1 MLKAKYR
8 IILSTI
14 LAIAFCVCAH
24 AQNEISSPYSKYG
37 YGLPSNI
44 TSGAYDAMGKV
55 GYAMQ
60 NPYLIN
66 FKNPA
71 SYVAFDSL
79 SFIADASFS
88 IYSSTLKTTEVT
100 QKTTFARPS
109 YITLGLPVTR
119 HWRTSAGI
127 LPFSN
132 LGYNIADSK
141 LLNDNVTATYN
152 YKGSGGLLQLYWGN
166 AFKICKG
173 LSIGL
178 NASYLFGRLNYTKTA
193 EFDGSYFFN
202 TMVDNTTQV
211 DGLYLSGGIQY
222 FATVKGTHTIGFGLV
237 YENSAFIKTRNR
249 ILTYNYEGTGASAS
263 LNDTMA
269 YSENKGKMQTP
280 QTLGGGFSYQYRDKW
295 LVTADVTWQD
305 WAHYY
310 LNGNDNGTLQDAI
323 TISAGLQFVP
333 NSASTNYLNK
343 VRFRAGF
350 RYCTG
355 QINVNDHT
363 INDFSVSVGLGF
375 PLKMYNSNSSLGI
388 LFEYGQMGT
397 IQNELLRENYFRF
410 SLHFTLQ
417 EKWYQR
423 VKLE

>member
-8 IILSTI
+8 IILSAI

-310 LNGNDNGTLQDAI
+310 LNGSDNGTLQDAI

>member
-8 IILSTI
+8 RFLSVI
-14 LAIAFCVCAH
+14 LAIAFCVCVH
-24 AQNEISSPYSKYG
+24 AQNEISTPYSKYG
-37 YGLPSNI
+37 YGLPSNV

-55 GYAMQ
+55 GYALQ
-60 NPYLIN
+60 NPHLIN

-79 SFIADASFS
+79 SFLGDVAFS
-88 IYSSTLKTTEVT
+88 IYSSTLKTVDVT
-100 QKTTFARPS
+100 QKATYARAN
-109 YITLGLPVTR
+109 YITIGLPVTR

-141 LLNDNVTATYN
+141 ILNDVTVSYN
-152 YKGSGGLLQLYWGN
+152 YKGSGGLLQIYWGN
-166 AFKICKG
+166 AFRICKG

-178 NASYLFGRLNYTKTA
+178 NASYIFGRLNYTKTA
-193 EFDGSYFFN
+193 EFDGSYFFH
-202 TMVDNTTQV
+202 TMVDNTVQV

-222 FATVKGTHTIGFGLV
+222 FATAKGIHTIGLGLV
-237 YENSAFIKTRNR
+237 YENSAFIKTRNQ
-249 ILTYNYEGTGASAS
+249 ILTYNYEGTGTSAS
-263 LNDTMA
+263 LNDTM
-269 YSENKGKMQTP
+269 SFSKSNGKMQTP
-280 QTLGGGFSYQYRDKW
+280 QSLGGGISYQYRDKW
-295 LVTADVTWQD
+295 LVTADVTWQN
-305 WAHYY
+305 WSHYY
-310 LNGNDNGTLQDAI
+310 LNETNNGSLKDAI
-323 TISAGLQFVP
+323 TLSAGLQFIP

-343 VRFRAGF
+343 IRFRAGF

-355 QINVNDHT
+355 QIFINERS
-363 INDFSVSVGLGF
+363 INDFSISVGLGF
-375 PLKMYNSNSSLGI
+375 PLKIYNNSPSFGI

-397 IQNELLRENYFRF
+397 LQNELLKENYFRF

>member
-8 IILSTI
+8 IILSAI

>member
-1 MLKAKYR
+1 MLKAIYR
-8 IILSTI
+8 TI
-14 LAIAFCVCAH
+14 SLAIFTIVFCLCAYT
-24 AQNEISSPYSKYG
+24 QNDISTPYSKYG
-37 YGLPSNI
+37 YGLPSNV

-55 GYAMQ
+55 GYAVQ
-60 NPYLIN
+60 HPHLIN

-88 IYSSTLKTTEVT
+88 IYSSTLKTTDVT
-100 QKTTFARPS
+100 QKATYARPA
-109 YITLGLPVTR
+109 YITIGLPLTR

-141 LLNDNVTATYN
+141 ALPNNINATYN

-173 LSIGL
+173 LSVGL
-178 NASYLFGRLNYTKTA
+178 NLSYLFGRLNYSKSA
-193 EFDGSYFFN
+193 EFDGNYFFH
-202 TMVDNTTQV
+202 TMVDNTTLV

-222 FATVKGTHTIGFGLV
+222 FATIKGNHTIGLGVV
-237 YENSAFIKTRNR
+237 YENSAYIKTRNR

-263 LNDTMA
+263 LNDTME
-269 YSENKGKMQTP
+269 YKESNGKMQLP
-280 QTLGGGFSYQYRDKW
+280 QSLGGGLSYQYRDKW
-295 LVTADVTWQD
+295 LVTADVTWQN
-305 WAHYY
+305 WGHYY
-310 LNGNDNGTLQDAI
+310 LNGNDNGTLQDAV
-323 TISAGLQFVP
+323 TISAGFQFIP

-343 VRFRAGF
+343 IRFRAGF

-355 QINVNDHT
+355 QIYVNDRS
-363 INDFSVSVGLGF
+363 IKDFSVSVGLGF
-375 PLKMYNSNSSLGI
+375 PLKMYSSNSSLGI

-397 IQNELLRENYFRF
+397 LQNELLKENYFRF